1 MIDGFRFDK
10 AFLGVVGVDINDN
23 SVMTYMPADAQTK
36 KLVLSHSKETYMLCE
51 SEKFN
56 QIGNYQYAKIDDFYG
71 LICDKDLSL
80 GLHKE
85 LKQYDIKVI
94 E

>member
-36 KLVLSHSKETYMLCE
+36 K
-51 SEKFN
+51 
-56 QIGNYQYAKIDDFYG
+56 IGTLTFKRNVY
-71 LICDKDLSL
+71 
-80 GLHKE
+80 
-85 LKQYDIKVI
+85 VM
-94 E
+94 

>member
-1 MIDGFRFDK
+1 
-10 AFLGVVGVDINDN
+10 
-23 SVMTYMPADAQTK
+23 
-36 KLVLSHSKETYMLCE
+36 MLCE